1 MAKVSY
7 FDGSELRL
15 FSGIVEAVKDSQRL
29 PSGVS
34 TYTTTMA
41 NPASEGST
49 GFISS
54 PLYSFANMFSAVTTG
69 GNRVVAQAWFGD
81 AFPFDCLF
89 VFAPV
94 QSGSEKY
101 GFVGCGAATKGSHYA
116 TIAGIANVTLDSVTG
131 PYGYIGSRSLI
142 DDYRGHD
149 MKVAVYCF
157 PMTAKYAT
165 GIKEVKLDE

>member
-15 FSGIVEAVKDSQRL
+15 FSGIAEVIKDSQSM
-29 PSGVS
+29 PSGIS
-34 TYTTTMA
+34 SYETTMA

-49 GFISS
+49 GFIGS
-54 PLYSFANMFSAVTTG
+54 PLHSFANMFSAVTQTS
-69 GNRVVAQAWFGD
+69 GNRTVAQAWFGK

-94 QSGSEKY
+94 QPPSEKY
-101 GFVGCGAATKGSHYA
+101 GFVGCGAAKANSHYA
-116 TIAGIANVTLDSVTG
+116 TIAGIANVAADG
-131 PYGYIGSRSLI
+131 WEGDYYGGSSWI
-142 DDYRGHD
+142 DKYKGTDVD
-149 MKVAVYCF
+149 VAVYCF
-157 PMTAKYAT
+157 PMNAQHAT